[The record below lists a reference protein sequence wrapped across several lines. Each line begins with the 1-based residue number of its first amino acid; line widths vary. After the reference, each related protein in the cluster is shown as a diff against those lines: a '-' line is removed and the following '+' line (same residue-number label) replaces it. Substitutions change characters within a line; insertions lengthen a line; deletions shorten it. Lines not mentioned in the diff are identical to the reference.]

1 MGKLAT
7 LFWIALSLA
16 GCNPHGQTTIVQ
28 SSIDGHTTLHSE
40 VTIARGVATFRCIAS
55 SSGACH
61 YAIDTGNCH
70 GSATCTG
77 QPVHAFGLPVGQ
89 RLVETDL
96 PPGFTPCVG
105 VSAEAAKAA
114 CGDGNQLASNTHA
127 ASPYP

>member
-7 LFWIALSLA
+7 LFWFALSLA
-16 GCNPHGQTTIVQ
+16 GCHPPGQTTIVQ

-40 VTIARGVATFRCIAS
+40 VNVVHGVATFRCVAS

-61 YAIDTGNCH
+61 YAIDAGNCDVATACARQPIH
-70 GSATCTG
+70 G
-77 QPVHAFGLPVGQ
+77 FGLPVGQ
-89 RLVETDL
+89 RLVDTDL

-114 CGDGNQLASNTHA
+114 CTGDKLAANTGA
-127 ASPYP
+127 AAAHP